1 MKTTKLFAMGVALA
15 AVSLGM
21 GSCGNNKNAQLQS
34 QIDSLATVDSLHQE
48 DIKAM
53 ADFVDIMSSGLDSI
67 NGQEGQIK
75 QMGQE
80 KGGRLDKAHL
90 RQQLNSL
97 GQLVAR
103 QRDRIA
109 ALEKELAGSNSSYSQ
124 RIKKLIAY
132 YKAQLDE
139 KDKTI
144 ADLKAELD
152 SKNANIAT
160 LNEHV
165 NRLTTNVND
174 LTTAN
179 SQLGQTVAS
188 QKTTIADQDQT
199 IHEAYVQVGTS
210 KELKAKGLLTGGFLA
225 KKKVD
230 VSKLNAAGFNKIDI
244 RNYNDIVLRSKK
256 PKVMTQMPEGS
267 YTIRDNGNGT
277 STLHIN
283 DVNKFWSV
291 SKYLVVKL

>member
-1 MKTTKLFAMGVALA
+1 MMAMGIALA
-15 AVSLGM
+15 AASLGM

-34 QIDSLATVDSLHQE
+34 QLDSLATADSLHQE

-80 KGGRLDKAHL
+80 KGGKIDKAHL

-109 ALEKELAGSNSSYSQ
+109 ELEKQLSGSNSSYSQ

-179 SQLGQTVAS
+179 NELGQTVAS

-199 IHEAYVQVGTS
+199 IHEAFVQVGTS

-230 VSKLNAAGFNKIDI
+230 VSKLNAVGFNKIDI
-244 RNYNDIVLRSKK
+244 RNYNDIVLKSKK
-256 PKVMTQMPEGS
+256 PKVMTQMPAGS

>member
-80 KGGRLDKAHL
+80 KDGRLDKAHL